1 MIDSIINFGIDAIY
15 FITAG
20 VFIIGLKQMS
30 SPVTAHRG
38 IVWAGIAM
46 VIATLATFGSPQI
59 SLEISSINLQ
69 LMLVA
74 MVAGSTV
81 AYITAKRVAMTDM
94 PQMIAMYNGM
104 GGGAAAAIAA
114 VELVKLSSGAPS
126 HGLTIQILAVLGGV
140 IGAVAF
146 SGSAVAF
153 AKLQGIMKKTLR
165 LPMHQ
170 VINIGLLIAV
180 CVFGYLI
187 AAGESVKFEHVMIF
201 FALSIVLGV
210 MVTLPIGGA
219 DMPVVISLF
228 NALTGL
234 AVAFEGF
241 VLNNAA
247 MIVAGTVVGSSG
259 ALLTQLMAKA
269 MNRPIS
275 NVLFSSFGSDGGA
288 AEEEDIEGSMK
299 EIQANDAAIMMA
311 YGQKV
316 IIVPGY
322 GMAVAQAQHKLKEM
336 GDLLEARG
344 IDVKYAIHPVAG
356 RMPGH
361 MNVLLAE
368 AGVDYDNILDLEEI
382 NPEFPTADVALVIG
396 ANDVVNP
403 VARSN
408 PDSPIYGMP
417 ILDADHAQNVIVIK
431 RGKGAG
437 FSGIENHLFYA
448 DNTQM
453 LYGDGKKA
461 VADLIA
467 GIKLL

>member
-1 MIDSIINFGIDAIY
+1 
-15 FITAG
+15 
-20 VFIIGLKQMS
+20 
-30 SPVTAHRG
+30 
-38 IVWAGIAM
+38 
-46 VIATLATFGSPQI
+46 
-59 SLEISSINLQ
+59 
-69 LMLVA
+69 
-74 MVAGSTV
+74 
-81 AYITAKRVAMTDM
+81 
-94 PQMIAMYNGM
+94 
-104 GGGAAAAIAA
+104 
-114 VELVKLSSGAPS
+114 
-126 HGLTIQILAVLGGV
+126 
-140 IGAVAF
+140 
-146 SGSAVAF
+146 
-153 AKLQGIMKKTLR
+153 
-165 LPMHQ
+165 
-170 VINIGLLIAV
+170 
-180 CVFGYLI
+180 
-187 AAGESVKFEHVMIF
+187 
-201 FALSIVLGV
+201 

-247 MIVAGTVVGSSG
+247 MIIAGTVVGSSG
-259 ALLTQLMAKA
+259 TLLTQLMAKA

-288 AEEEDIEGSMK
+288 AAEEDIEGSMK
-299 EIQANDAAIMMA
+299 EIQATDAAIMMA

-336 GDLLEARG
+336 EDLLEARG
-344 IDVKYAIHPVAG
+344 VEVKYAIHPVAG

-368 AGVDYDNILDLEEI
+368 AGVDYDKILDLDEI

-453 LYGDGKKA
+453 LYGDGQKA
-461 VADLIA
+461 VAELIA
-467 GIKLL
+467 GIKVL